1 MKINEVIT
9 EKEQLDEVLPLVPLA
24 IAGGKALAGAMGA
37 GKAGVAAHAA
47 KVAAKKFGAPV
58 LNKGRQWLTKAPP
71 DSSTPDALKQKQ
83 GPAGGPVPHPMAV
96 AGAGG
101 VAPTPKPTPAPPGKL
116 SPAAGSAIA
125 RVQQAQRKRSK

>member
-1 MKINEVIT
+1 MKINEVIN
-9 EKEQLDEVLPLVPLA
+9 EKKRVDEVLPLVPLA

-71 DSSTPDALKQKQ
+71 DSSVPDHMKKKNMVP
-83 GPAGGPVPHPMAV
+83 GPQAYHKKAV
-96 AGAGG
+96 AGAG
-101 VAPTPKPTPAPPGKL
+101 VKKPKPQGKL
-116 SPAAGSAIA
+116 SPAAGAAIA
-125 RVQQAQRKRSK
+125 QAQQVKR

>member
-47 KVAAKKFGAPV
+47 KVAAKKFGAPA
-58 LNKGRQWLTKAPP
+58 LNKTRQWLSKAPP
-71 DSSTPDALKQKQ
+71 DSSVPDAMKNKTVP
-83 GPAGGPVPHPMAV
+83 GPQAYHKKADAV
-96 AGAGG
+96 AGAG
-101 VAPTPKPTPAPPGKL
+101 ATPKPKPQGKL
-116 SPAAGSAIA
+116 SSAAGAAIA
-125 RVQQAQRKRSK
+125 QAQQKRLR

>member
-1 MKINEVIT
+1 MKINEVIN
-9 EKEQLDEVLPLVPLA
+9 EKKRVDEVLPLVPLA

-71 DSSTPDALKQKQ
+71 DSSVPDAMKNKDMVP
-83 GPAGGPVPHPMAV
+83 GPQAYHKKAV
-96 AGAGG
+96 AGAG
-101 VAPTPKPTPAPPGKL
+101 VNKPKPQGKL
-116 SPAAGSAIA
+116 SPAAGAAIA
-125 RVQQAQRKRSK
+125 QAQQVKR

>member
-1 MKINEVIT
+1 MKINEVIN
-9 EKEQLDEVLPLVPLA
+9 EKKRVDEVLPLVPLA

-71 DSSTPDALKQKQ
+71 DSSVPDAMKNNDMVP
-83 GPAGGPVPHPMAV
+83 GPQAYHKKAV
-96 AGAGG
+96 AGAG
-101 VAPTPKPTPAPPGKL
+101 VKKPKPQGKL
-116 SPAAGSAIA
+116 SPAAGAAIA
-125 RVQQAQRKRSK
+125 QAQQVKR

>member
-1 MKINEVIT
+1 MKINEVIN
-9 EKEQLDEVLPLVPLA
+9 EKKRVDEVLPLVPLA

-71 DSSTPDALKQKQ
+71 DSSVPDHMKKKNMVP
-83 GPAGGPVPHPMAV
+83 GPQAYHKKPV
-96 AGAGG
+96 AGTG
-101 VAPTPKPTPAPPGKL
+101 VTTPKPKPQGKM
-116 SPAAGSAIA
+116 SPAAGAAIA
-125 RVQQAQRKRSK
+125 RAQQAQAKR

>member
-9 EKEQLDEVLPLVPLA
+9 EKKRVDEVLPLVPLA

-47 KVAAKKFGAPV
+47 KVAAKKFGAPA

-71 DSSTPDALKQKQ
+71 DSSVPDAMKNKDMVP
-83 GPAGGPVPHPMAV
+83 GPQAYHKKAV
-96 AGAGG
+96 AGAG
-101 VAPTPKPTPAPPGKL
+101 VKKPKPQGKL
-116 SPAAGSAIA
+116 SPAAGAAIA
-125 RVQQAQRKRSK
+125 QAQQVKR

>member
-1 MKINEVIT
+1 MKINEVIN

-24 IAGGKALAGAMGA
+24 IAGGKALAGAMGV

-47 KVAAKKFGAPV
+47 KVAAKKFGGPV

-96 AGAGG
+96 AGKGMTAK
-101 VAPTPKPTPAPPGKL
+101 AKPTPAPPGKL

-125 RVQQAQRKRSK
+125 RVQQAQGKRRRP

>member
-1 MKINEVIT
+1 MKINEVIN
-9 EKEQLDEVLPLVPLA
+9 EKKRVDEVLPLVPLA

-71 DSSTPDALKQKQ
+71 DSSVPDAMKNKDMVP
-83 GPAGGPVPHPMAV
+83 GPQAYHKKAV
-96 AGAGG
+96 AGAG
-101 VAPTPKPTPAPPGKL
+101 VKKPKPQGKL
-116 SPAAGSAIA
+116 SPAAGAAIA
-125 RVQQAQRKRSK
+125 QAQQVKR